1 MVLRGLTANHYDA
14 MAHEIACACMAHA
27 TEVFKSTGTL
37 WENYCP
43 EYPHPGVRDGNWMCA
58 KDFVGWSGLFPISI
72 LYEYIFGVR
81 SDPVHGRLTW
91 DVRLTD
97 AHGIVDYPFGD
108 IPVTL
113 RCEERAST
121 EDEPVI
127 TIEAPCPIEAEIIW
141 EGGRKIIQVNM

>member
-1 MVLRGLTANHYDA
+1 
-14 MAHEIACACMAHA
+14 
-27 TEVFKSTGTL
+27 
-37 WENYCP
+37 
-43 EYPHPGVRDGNWMCA
+43 MCG

-113 RCEERAST
+113 RCEERTST
-121 EDEPVI
+121 DEEPVI

-141 EGGRKIIQVNM
+141 EGGRKMIRANM